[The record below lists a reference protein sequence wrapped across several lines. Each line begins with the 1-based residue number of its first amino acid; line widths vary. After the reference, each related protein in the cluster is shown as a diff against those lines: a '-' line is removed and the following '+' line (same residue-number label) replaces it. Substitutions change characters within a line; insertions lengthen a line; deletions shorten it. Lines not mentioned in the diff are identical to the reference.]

1 MATHPH
7 TPTHTP
13 VGTPAQGRIL
23 RTLTAVLAGATVV
36 GGLLAGPVAGWRAV
50 VPMTVAVLGALAV
63 TGWRDR
69 VPPVAAALVTMAAS
83 AVGTALGDPP
93 VQRQSTG
100 LVTLMEIAA
109 MLLLVCLLA
118 RYAPARYAAP
128 LCAALGVLAA
138 TAILRLQVPPTAMEA
153 AAQSAFFA
161 LGAVAAAAVGG
172 YLRALESRR
181 LRSVHDARR
190 HQRLQLARDLHD
202 FVAHDVSGIV
212 VLAQAAQVVGADR
225 PEKVL
230 PILRQIEEAGLQAL
244 GSMDRTVRM
253 LDDSAGTASATAGEG
268 KAQAYGLPDI
278 ADVVDRFRDAGRG
291 EVRLELDLTP
301 ERVARV
307 PREVASTAHRV
318 VVEALTNIRRH
329 AAATPLVSVSVLPD
343 LSAEEPVLVVSVDN
357 RAPSLSEPG
366 GGGLLGDGGRRGG
379 GTGLSAL
386 VERAG
391 ALGGSLEYGA
401 HGEGGWRVRAVL
413 PLG

>member
-1 MATHPH
+1 MATH
-7 TPTHTP
+7 THLGNH
-13 VGTPAQGRIL
+13 VHGRVL
-23 RTLTAVLAGATVV
+23 RPLTAALAGATVV

-69 VPPVAAALVTMAAS
+69 VPVLPVALVTMAAS
-83 AVGTALGDPP
+83 ALGTVLGDPP

-100 LVTLMEIAA
+100 LVTLLEIAA
-109 MLLLVCLLA
+109 TLLLVCLLA
-118 RYAPARYAAP
+118 RYAAARYAAL
-128 LCAALGVLAA
+128 LCTALGILAS
-138 TAILRLQVPPTAMEA
+138 TVILRLQVPPTAMEA

-172 YLRALESRR
+172 YLRVLESRR

-190 HQRLQLARDLHD
+190 DQRLQLARDLHD

-212 VLAQAAQVVGADR
+212 VLAQAAQVVGADQ

-230 PILRQIEEAGLQAL
+230 PILRQIEQAGLQAL

-253 LDDSAGTASATAGEG
+253 LDDSTSAAAPAAGEG
-268 KAQAYGLPDI
+268 KAKAYGLPDI
-278 ADVVDRFRDAGRG
+278 ADVVDRFRGAGRS

-301 ERVARV
+301 EQVARV

-343 LSAEEPVLVVSVDN
+343 LTAEEPVLVVSVSN
-357 RAPSLSEPG
+357 RAPSITEP

-379 GTGLSAL
+379 GTGLAAL
-386 VERAG
+386 AERAG

-401 HGEGGWRVRAVL
+401 HTEGGWRVRAVL